1 MPYASRLMNCP
12 SCDTPLPDGARFC
25 PACGTSIA
33 SGRIDER
40 RVVTVLFADVVG
52 FTGLAERLDPEQVK
66 RMIDG
71 CMESLGADIAAFGG
85 TVDKF
90 LGDGV
95 LALFGA
101 PVAHEDDAERAVRAA
116 LRMQETIRDTSAP
129 GGAEL
134 QLRIGVNTGEVLV
147 GALRARADYTAMGD
161 VVNTAARLQSLA
173 PPGRVLVG
181 LATEQLTEGVIS
193 YEPFGEVSPRGREH
207 SITAFLAI
215 EPTALPGGRRSRVD
229 LPLVGREDE
238 LGLLLGGLR
247 FAVGRNRAF
256 LAAIEG
262 EGGVGKSR
270 VVSEVLGW
278 MRSELQLPVLEGSCV
293 PYGQSNAWWPLA
305 SAILGYLD
313 LDISGVSTEEIRSV
327 ASARGAGLL
336 GLSADDPE
344 LGRLQDA
351 FAHLLGLP
359 SPLDDLEPARAREV
373 LTRAVITVLQARLRR
388 GPLALAITDLHWID
402 PAVLMLLEQTV
413 AALAGLPFVLIT
425 TARPESESIWPPAGG
440 PYSSLRLRLEPL
452 DLAAAGQ
459 LVRAIVGAD
468 ADDATVARLYE
479 RSGGNPLFLEELA
492 TLVAASGESEE
503 LPETLR
509 AIVAA
514 RLDQLPV
521 EQRMVLDNAAVLG
534 GSGSL
539 FALIRF
545 GDEVGLS
552 HTERA
557 VRRLD
562 EAGLLALEGRRWRF
576 RSESVRDVAYQ
587 TLTKAAR
594 AQRHAGVARVMAASE
609 GDKAPRPEEIAHHF
623 ATAAELVAELG
634 PVEGVRGDISELA
647 VRWLAQA
654 ADRASD
660 QMYPRA
666 AVRLATRA
674 LDLLS
679 GDDEPAARLA
689 ARRLQLT
696 RADSLADLRELVKA
710 RHDVTAAMS
719 SAIADGDRPAEA
731 IAYRLLGEVDRFD
744 GRLPESRVALDRSI
758 ELWRELG
765 DDHELARSLR
775 SRGFLEVFG
784 GVPADAA
791 AFLDEAD
798 ELYERL
804 GDRAGHAWVEQNRAW
819 MSFLAGEISLADE
832 RLHRAA
838 AVMEELGDRGGIGW
852 AFGLLAYVRFYAG
865 NREEAT
871 QIAESVLRD
880 ATDRGDEWA
889 AGMMLALQAN
899 LQLWEGRVEESL
911 RLAESA
917 KVRMRR
923 LGDGYGQIQ
932 AMVPAIRSMVA
943 LGRFGEARTQ
953 LEELASIAPRF
964 GLEGFAAL
972 AALGVAVHGGAVE
985 RALDASEIAMGIDR
999 DRGGVGTND
1008 VLLGRVLAFLMAER
1022 LDEALAT
1029 LDLLAGVDH
1038 PMHPYESAVS
1048 AIVAA
1053 VDRRPHEA
1061 LAHGR
1066 SVDDQP
1072 GATYLDRTYARL
1084 AEASAHTQ
1092 LGAIGDARLAL
1103 AQARLTVNATD
1114 DIVAQDLVAHAVRSL
1129 AGAEDESGADGSE
1142 APAPTPV
1149 PSFTLPGWR
1158 TLLHTLFP
1166 PSSDRVG
1173 GADGVRR
1180 TRQES

>member
-1 MPYASRLMNCP
+1 MNCP

-25 PACGTSIA
+25 PSCGNSVVL
-33 SGRIDER
+33 GRLDER

-52 FTGLAERLDPEQVK
+52 FTALAERLDPEQVK

-71 CMESLGADIAAFGG
+71 CMERLGADIAAFGG

-116 LRMQETIRDTSAP
+116 LRMQDTIGDTSTP

-181 LATEQLTEGVIS
+181 QATQQLTEDVIS
-193 YEPFGEVSPRGREH
+193 YEPFGEVSPRGREQP
-207 SITAFLAI
+207 ITAFLAI
-215 EPTALPGGRRSRVD
+215 EPTTLPGGRRHRVD

-270 VVSEVLGW
+270 IVTEVLGW
-278 MRSELQLPVLEGSCV
+278 MRSELELPVLEGSCV
-293 PYGQSNAWWPLA
+293 PYGESNAWWPLA

-313 LDISGVSTEEIRSV
+313 LDISGVAADEIRVV
-327 ASARGAGLL
+327 AAARGAGLL
-336 GLSADDPE
+336 GLPPGDPE
-344 LGRLQDA
+344 LVRLQDA
-351 FAHLLGLP
+351 FSHLLGLP

-373 LTRAVITVLQARLRR
+373 LTRAVIAVLQARLRR
-388 GPLALAITDLHWID
+388 GPLALAITDLHWAD
-402 PAVLMLLEQTV
+402 PAVLLLLEQTV
-413 AALAGLPFVLIT
+413 AALAGLPFMLIT
-425 TARPESESIWPPAGG
+425 TARPEAESVWPPAGG
-440 PYSSLRLRLEPL
+440 PYTSLRLRLEPL
-452 DLAAAGQ
+452 DLGAAGE
-459 LVRAIVGAD
+459 LVRSIVGND
-468 ADDATVARLYE
+468 VENATIARLYE

-492 TLVAASGESEE
+492 TLVAESGETGE

-514 RLDQLPV
+514 RLDQLPL

-534 GSGSL
+534 GSGAVM
-539 FALIRF
+539 ALVRF
-545 GDEVGLS
+545 GEEMGVR
-552 HTERA
+552 HTERL

-562 EAGLLALEGRRWRF
+562 EAGLLAIEGRRWRF

-594 AQRHAGVARVMAASE
+594 AQRHAGVAKAMAATD
-609 GDKAPRPEEIAHHF
+609 GDKQPRPEEVAHHY

-634 PVEGVRGDISELA
+634 PIEGVRPDIAEVA
-647 VRWLAQA
+647 VRWLAEA
-654 ADRASD
+654 ADRAAD

-666 AVRLATRA
+666 GVRLATRA
-674 LDLLS
+674 LDLLA
-679 GDDEPAARLA
+679 GDESPAARVA
-689 ARRLQLT
+689 ARRLQLI
-696 RADSLADLRELVKA
+696 RADSLADLRRLDKA
-710 RHDVTAAMS
+710 RLDVAAAMG
-719 SAIADGDRPAEA
+719 SAIADGDRAA
-731 IAYRLLGEVDRFD
+731 QGTAHRLLGEIDRFD
-744 GRLPESRVALDRSI
+744 GRLDDARAELDRSTRI
-758 ELWRELG
+758 WRELG

-784 GVPADAA
+784 GTPAA
-791 AFLDEAD
+791 AGEFLDEAD
-798 ELYERL
+798 DLYLRL
-804 GDRAGHAWVEQNRAW
+804 GDRGGHAWVEQNRAW

-832 RLHRAA
+832 RLHKAA

-880 ATDRGDEWA
+880 AAERGDDWA
-889 AGMMLALQAN
+889 AGMMQALQAN

-911 RLAESA
+911 RLAEAA

-932 AMVPAIRSMVA
+932 AMAPAIRAMVA

-953 LEELASIAPRF
+953 LEELSSIAPRF

-972 AALGVAVHGGAVE
+972 ATLGVAVHGGAVE
-985 RALDASEIAMGIDR
+985 RALDASAVALEIGR
-999 DRGGVGTND
+999 QRGGVGTND
-1008 VLLGRVLAFLMAER
+1008 VLLGRALAFLMADR
-1022 LDEALAT
+1022 LDDALAM
-1029 LDLLAGVDH
+1029 LEVLSGIDH
-1038 PMHPYESAVS
+1038 PLHPYEAAVS
-1048 AIVAA
+1048 GLVAA
-1053 VDRRPHEA
+1053 VDRRPAVA
-1061 LAHGR
+1061 LAHAR
-1066 SVDDQP
+1066 VVDEQP

-1084 AEASAHTQ
+1084 AEASAHLQ
-1092 LGAIGDARLAL
+1092 VGELGEARVAVEQARMTVAGTDDVVARDLVTHAARAL
-1103 AQARLTVNATD
+1103 AIAVGGPDTD
-1114 DIVAQDLVAHAVRSL
+1114 D
-1129 AGAEDESGADGSE
+1129 
-1142 APAPTPV
+1142 APAPA
-1149 PSFTLPGWR
+1149 FTLPGWR
-1158 TLLHTLFP
+1158 TLLAALLP
-1166 PSSDRVG
+1166 PASDRVPA
-1173 GADGVRR
+1173 ADGVHE
-1180 TRQES
+1180 THQEP